1 MPKRKTENW
10 EKILNG
16 GPYFEGTLQKPTGV
30 SESSPVAGT
39 IENSTFSEIL
49 DAGRTREV
57 QQIRPAAT
65 HLLSVDCLYQMNK
78 KNCKREF
85 ENCASLPKWSPRIA
99 TRSCRGNRVRPAL
112 LAVCRQPV
120 MLGSRIGRVQI
131 LLLLKSHKPSVDVL
145 RLP

>member
-1 MPKRKTENW
+1 MVFRFGTYNAPNNRRTPKQKTENW

-16 GPYFEGTLQKPTGV
+16 GPYFEGTLQKPIGV

-65 HLLSVDCLYQMNK
+65 HLLSVDCLYQMSK

-85 ENCASLPKWSPRIA
+85 ENCVSYQNGPAAS
-99 TRSCRGNRVRPAL
+99 G
-112 LAVCRQPV
+112 LARAEGDGAGRTLVAACRQH
-120 MLGSRIGRVQI
+120 R
-131 LLLLKSHKPSVDVL
+131 
-145 RLP
+145 

>member
-1 MPKRKTENW
+1 LKVETLKPYHFETLPAHHSAQRYGLPLLTYNAPNNWRTPKRKTENW

-65 HLLSVDCLYQMNK
+65 HLLSVDCLYQMSK

-85 ENCASLPKWSPRIA
+85 
-99 TRSCRGNRVRPAL
+99 
-112 LAVCRQPV
+112 
-120 MLGSRIGRVQI
+120 
-131 LLLLKSHKPSVDVL
+131 
-145 RLP
+145 